1 MNAELMVF
9 AEEVRREATRIL
21 CLVEA
26 KPEEAIAR
34 AESLVRRAGV
44 VYSQAEMQEE
54 VEGEWNLAELPPLA
68 ALPPEQDPE
77 STEYK
82 E

>member
-1 MNAELMVF
+1 MAF

-21 CLVEA
+21 CLVET

-34 AESLVRRAGV
+34 AEALVRRAGV
-44 VYSQAEMQEE
+44 VYSQAEMQGE
-54 VEGEWNLAELPPLA
+54 VAGDWNLAELPPIV

-77 STEYK
+77 SSEYS